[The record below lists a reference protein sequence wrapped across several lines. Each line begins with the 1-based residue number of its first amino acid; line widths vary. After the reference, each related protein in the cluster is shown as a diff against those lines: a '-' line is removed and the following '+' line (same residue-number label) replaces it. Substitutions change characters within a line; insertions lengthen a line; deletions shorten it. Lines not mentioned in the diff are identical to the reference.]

1 MPDSD
6 PSTIDVTRL
15 TEDPRP
21 NLLAAP
27 TRQSR
32 GEPDAAQDTVFEA
45 AWAILSPFL
54 TEPRGEKEVAEKF
67 ELELTQARSWLKRA
81 AAEGRVE
88 VKKRPKR
95 YLLLDTSVDQ
105 LRIDGA

>member
-1 MPDSD
+1 M
-6 PSTIDVTRL
+6 
-15 TEDPRP
+15 
-21 NLLAAP
+21 
-27 TRQSR
+27 
-32 GEPDAAQDTVFEA
+32 
-45 AWAILSPFL
+45 
-54 TEPRGEKEVAEKF
+54 AEKF